1 MKDNTSFA
9 LNGITYALLLS
20 LAGAPAYAVD
30 FNTDVLDAADR
41 QNIDFSRFS
50 QAGYIMPGQYQM
62 EIMVNDQGIS
72 PSAFPVA
79 FLEPP
84 VSGQD
89 GKKPL
94 PQACLTP
101 EMVSRMGLTVAS
113 QEKVTYWNNGQCAD
127 LSQLPGVEIRP
138 NPAEG
143 VLYINMPQ
151 AWLEYSD
158 ASWLPPSRWDNGIPG
173 LLFDYNINGTVNKP
187 HKGKQSQSLSYN
199 GTAGANFGA
208 WRLRADYQGNLNHT
222 TGSAQGTDS
231 QFTWSRFYMYRAIP
245 RWRANLT
252 LGENYINSEIFSS
265 WRYTGASL
273 ESDDRMLPPKLR
285 GYAPQV
291 SGIADTNARVVI
303 SQQGRIL
310 YDSTVPAGPFTIQD
324 LDSSVRGRLDVEVI
338 EQDGRKKTFQVDTA
352 YVPYLTRPGQIRYKL
367 VSGRSRNYEHS
378 TEGPV

>member
-1 MKDNTSFA
+1 MKNNTSFA
-9 LNGITYALLLS
+9 VNGITYALLLS

-72 PSAFPVA
+72 PSAFPVT

-101 EMVSRMGLTVAS
+101 EMVSRMGLTAAS

-143 VLYINMPQ
+143 MLYINMPQ

-199 GTAGANFGA
+199 GT
-208 WRLRADYQGNLNHT
+208 
-222 TGSAQGTDS
+222 
-231 QFTWSRFYMYRAIP
+231 
-245 RWRANLT
+245 
-252 LGENYINSEIFSS
+252 
-265 WRYTGASL
+265 
-273 ESDDRMLPPKLR
+273 
-285 GYAPQV
+285 
-291 SGIADTNARVVI
+291 
-303 SQQGRIL
+303 
-310 YDSTVPAGPFTIQD
+310 
-324 LDSSVRGRLDVEVI
+324 
-338 EQDGRKKTFQVDTA
+338 
-352 YVPYLTRPGQIRYKL
+352 
-367 VSGRSRNYEHS
+367 
-378 TEGPV
+378 

>member
-1 MKDNTSFA
+1 
-9 LNGITYALLLS
+9 
-20 LAGAPAYAVD
+20 
-30 FNTDVLDAADR
+30 
-41 QNIDFSRFS
+41 
-50 QAGYIMPGQYQM
+50 
-62 EIMVNDQGIS
+62 
-72 PSAFPVA
+72 
-79 FLEPP
+79 
-84 VSGQD
+84 
-89 GKKPL
+89 
-94 PQACLTP
+94 
-101 EMVSRMGLTVAS
+101 
-113 QEKVTYWNNGQCAD
+113 
-127 LSQLPGVEIRP
+127 
-138 NPAEG
+138 
-143 VLYINMPQ
+143 
-151 AWLEYSD
+151 
-158 ASWLPPSRWDNGIPG
+158 PPSRWDNGIPG

-187 HKGKQSQSLSYN
+187 HQGKQSQSLNYN

-338 EQDGRKKTFQVDTA
+338 EQDGRKKTF
-352 YVPYLTRPGQIRYKL
+352 
-367 VSGRSRNYEHS
+367 
-378 TEGPV
+378 